1 MEEKNMNVKS
11 IFATIGEVLGGISG
25 VLTSLVSVAIL
36 STVIFGSGWLGI
48 DVVTN
53 ISTLVGSFLS
63 GGVTGLLV
71 LIILDSFFQKCDLN
85 HLLIVPQ

>member
-1 MEEKNMNVKS
+1 MNVKS

-25 VLTSLVSVAIL
+25 VLASLVSVSIL

-53 ISTLVGSFLS
+53 ISALVGSLLT

-71 LIILDSFFQKCDLN
+71 LIILLSLWDN
-85 HLLIVPQ
+85 N

>member
-1 MEEKNMNVKS
+1 MNVKS
-11 IFATIGEVLGGISG
+11 IFSTIGEVLAGISG
-25 VLTSLVSVAIL
+25 VLVSLVSVSIL

-53 ISTLVGSFLS
+53 ISNLVGSFLN

-71 LIILDSFFQKCDLN
+71 LIILLSLWDNK
-85 HLLIVPQ
+85 